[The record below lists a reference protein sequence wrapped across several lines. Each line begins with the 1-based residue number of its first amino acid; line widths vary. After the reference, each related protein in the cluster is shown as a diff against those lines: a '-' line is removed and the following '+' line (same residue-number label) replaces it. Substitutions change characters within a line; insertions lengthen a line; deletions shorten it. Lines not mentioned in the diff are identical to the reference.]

1 MRICPQDCR
10 GRVLVIPKPPSKSAG
25 SHFTWL
31 RQGQLTVS
39 PSCLAAASTTTSCPS
54 FRLSI
59 RTVIRRSGLSVLRR
73 YSDRVRKS
81 GTIGPPLSESPPIS
95 PTHIDFPAALKK
107 WAEDEDLA
115 HCART
120 AASAVVLSVRLSAH
134 RVIYCPI
141 SASLLLREGG
151 EAKF

>member
-1 MRICPQDCR
+1 MRICSQDCR
-10 GRVLVIPKPPSKSAG
+10 GRVLVIPKPLSKSGG

-39 PSCLAAASTTTSCPS
+39 PSCLARLPAPLHHV
-54 FRLSI
+54 RLS
-59 RTVIRRSGLSVLRR
+59 VHSYVMRRSGLSVLRR

-81 GTIGPPLSESPPIS
+81 GTIGPPLSESPPPLS
-95 PTHIDFPAALKK
+95 HIDFPAALKK

-120 AASAVVLSVRLSAH
+120 AASAAVLSVRLSAH

-141 SASLLLREGG
+141 SASLLLRGRG